1 MTTSSSVTTSSNS
14 DKIENISING
24 NSINFSYRIVN
35 KNDNSFRSTSAA
47 LVRRVFMPIKSCEGD
62 VGDDEDNNIKNQKMK
77 KKCAKK
83 FRKHKKLKFK
93 TTIKSSFSNREV
105 LQIPCF
111 TFPR

>member
-1 MTTSSSVTTSSNS
+1 M
-14 DKIENISING
+14 ENISING
-24 NSINFSYRIVN
+24 NSINFSNRIVN
-35 KNDNSFRSTSAA
+35 KNDNLFRSTSAA

-62 VGDDEDNNIKNQKMK
+62 DVDEDNNIKKQKLK

-83 FRKHKKLKFK
+83 FRKHKNLKFK